1 MKKVEKSNF
10 LQTWEKTKKDVQ
22 SWRGVVRTLK
32 NVENVNLAKAAE
44 FIFAKHEKEFKIYA
58 KEKEGKKGL
67 SVWFGFLFLCKK
79 VKEYNGQ
86 DECIL
91 NFQKEIRKADF
102 AKKAEAQQKRENK
115 K

>member
-1 MKKVEKSNF
+1 MKNEKSNF

-32 NVENVNLAKAAE
+32 SVENVNLAKSAE
-44 FIFAKHEKEFKIYA
+44 FIFAKHEKEFKVYA

-86 DECIL
+86 DEYIL
-91 NFQKEIRKADF
+91 NFQKEIKKADIEKR
-102 AKKAEAQQKRENK
+102 AKSQQTRENK